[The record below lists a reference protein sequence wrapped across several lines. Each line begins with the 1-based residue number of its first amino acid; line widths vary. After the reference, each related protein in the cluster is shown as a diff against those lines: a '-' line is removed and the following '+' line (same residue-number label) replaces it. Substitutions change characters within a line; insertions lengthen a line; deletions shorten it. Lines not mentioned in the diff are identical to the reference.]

1 SPENASPRSRERA
14 VGSCAPPERRSVPFF
29 PWGAACGD
37 KDHDHLDVL
46 RGPGATPGLR
56 HGGPLGG
63 ATSAAGGACLEPHP
77 GSRFCRGCGSLFIHR
92 AHLRS
97 LSHVERLTE
106 AGLRG
111 ANALALVL
119 ARMER
124 DPPFAAAI
132 MARAPRL

>member
-1 SPENASPRSRERA
+1 MSDSERDVSPRSRRRA

-29 PWGAACGD
+29 PWGAAGGD
-37 KDHDHLDVL
+37 KDRDHLDVPG
-46 RGPGATPGLR
+46 GPEATPVLR
-56 HGGPLGG
+56 LGGPLGG
-63 ATSAAGGACLEPHP
+63 ATSAPS
-77 GSRFCRGCGSLFIHR
+77 GSRFCRGCGSLFVHR
-92 AHLRS
+92 AHLQS

-119 ARMER
+119 VQMER